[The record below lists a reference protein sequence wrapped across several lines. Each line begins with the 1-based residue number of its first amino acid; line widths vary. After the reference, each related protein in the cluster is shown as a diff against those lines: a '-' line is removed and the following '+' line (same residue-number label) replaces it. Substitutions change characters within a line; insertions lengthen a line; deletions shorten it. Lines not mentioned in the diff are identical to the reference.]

1 MIDEQFKAKN
11 QTSYNEMIEH
21 LITMLNKERSKAIP
35 NQLHNKPIFLFEF
48 FVFDLYMPRRVL
60 EKIRQPYLFFRLLDF
75 PSLQL
80 QGTKNVVDEKIEF
93 NQGKS
98 SYFEMEVH
106 ELKDDLQKQ
115 PMYIMFADLNFG
127 DVRMIGSSRLNISM
141 FAYDSFLQYQGSA
154 PKPRRNILK
163 LFDNTQRQV
172 AEFDM
177 SLLIRREYYKYEEN
191 TFPLNQEKI
200 LLDRNGRRIVNKN
213 PLIKDEVDVNK
224 EYYYN
229 NNEDA
234 QKNTTSAKPYSS
246 ELLVQHNDKILN
258 GPHVRYTMEEKTKK
272 QFIEDMNN
280 ISDKGEGN
288 RNSYLPYKQNIQ
300 QQERKNDNNVMAY
313 QKQNQATLWSYSENY
328 TNTKNA
334 NQPKQKMKAYST
346 YQPSLMELLKSQDR
360 NPPGLYYHHEKP
372 KEEVRVIRVIQERND
387 NKRNNEDD
395 NEEGFERGIHY
406 NNNTNNINNSNNN
419 FVGESQNINKSQN
432 VNINRVSN
440 QSEIM
445 ENIVKQQSGIRG
457 SIEEVYEFSNE
468 PNRVSTSKQNH
479 IEDTTSIK
487 ESIQVDKF

>member
-1 MIDEQFKAKN
+1 MIDEQFKAQN
-11 QTSYNEMIEH
+11 QANYNEMMEH
-21 LITMLNKERSKAIP
+21 LITMLNKEHPRSIP

-80 QGTKNVVDEKIEF
+80 QGTKNNVEEKIEF

-127 DVRMIGSSRLNISM
+127 DVRMIGSSRLNVSM

-191 TFPLNQEKI
+191 TSPLNNERI
-200 LLDRNGRRIVNKN
+200 LLDRNGRRIVNRN
-213 PLIKDEVDVNK
+213 PLAKDEVDVNK

-229 NNEDA
+229 NYEDVR
-234 QKNTTSAKPYSS
+234 KNTTSAKPYSS
-246 ELLVQHNDKILN
+246 ELLVQHNDKILSS
-258 GPHVRYTMEEKTKK
+258 PHVRYTMEEKTKK

-280 ISDKGEGN
+280 INDKGEGN
-288 RNSYLPYKQNIQ
+288 RNSYLPYKQSIQ
-300 QQERKNDNNVMAY
+300 QEGKKDNDVMAY

-328 TNTKNA
+328 TSNA

-346 YQPSLMELLKSQDR
+346 YQPSLMELLKSEDR
-360 NPPGLYYHHEKP
+360 NPPGLYYHHDKP
-372 KEEVRVIRVIQERND
+372 KEEVRV
-387 NKRNNEDD
+387 
-395 NEEGFERGIHY
+395 
-406 NNNTNNINNSNNN
+406 T
-419 FVGESQNINKSQN
+419 
-432 VNINRVSN
+432 
-440 QSEIM
+440 
-445 ENIVKQQSGIRG
+445 
-457 SIEEVYEFSNE
+457 
-468 PNRVSTSKQNH
+468 
-479 IEDTTSIK
+479 
-487 ESIQVDKF
+487 